1 MGELTLKDI
10 LDLGSN
16 LSVVVG
22 LILVLVG
29 GRLKWWVWGY
39 QYEQLRTD
47 MREQIAEERAETHEW
62 KALALRN
69 LEVAKVL
76 VSNVRP
82 STEGPSS

>member
-1 MGELTLKDI
+1 MTVKEI
-10 LDLGSN
+10 VELGSN

-39 QYEQLRTD
+39 QYEQLRAD

-76 VSNVRP
+76 VSSVRP
-82 STEGPSS
+82 TEGHSS

>member
-1 MGELTLKDI
+1 MTVKEI
-10 LDLGSN
+10 VELGSN

-39 QYEQLRTD
+39 QYEQLRAD

-76 VSNVRP
+76 VS
-82 STEGPSS
+82 

>member
-1 MGELTLKDI
+1 MTVKEI
-10 LDLGSN
+10 VELGSN

-39 QYEQLRTD
+39 QYEQLRAD

-62 KALALRN
+62 KALAIRN

-76 VSNVRP
+76 VSSVRP
-82 STEGPSS
+82 TEGHSS